1 MGITDAQ
8 FNMYFSVK
16 FLASLFPPLVL
27 AVMMDKL
34 SLKPLLLTLSF
45 TCAIGQMFYAIGLND
60 KDQML
65 CILGRFFIGI
75 SDSLSIFQQSLMCIW
90 FTAGQLPFAFGCLL
104 FMQKI
109 VRTSN
114 DNVASMFY
122 EATAGELE
130 EGEISA
136 NSLVM
141 YAWIGFAVCVF
152 SVLCSLLLGEIHESV
167 IDSETNN

>member
-1 MGITDAQ
+1 
-8 FNMYFSVK
+8 MYFSVK
-16 FLASLFPPLVL
+16 FLASLFPPLIL

-34 SLKPLLLTLSF
+34 ALRPMLLTLSLL
-45 TCAIGQMFYAIGLND
+45 CAIGQMFFAIGLND
-60 KDQML
+60 RDHWL
-65 CILGRFFIGI
+65 CMLGRFLIGV

-90 FTAGQLPFAFGCLL
+90 FTASQLPFAFGCLL

-130 EGEISA
+130 DGQVSGS
-136 NSLVM
+136 SLVM
-141 YAWIGFAVCVF
+141 YSWIGFAVCVL
-152 SVLCSLLLGEIHESV
+152 SVLCSLLLA
-167 IDSETNN
+167 

>member
-75 SDSLSIFQQSLMCIW
+75 SDSLSIF
-90 FTAGQLPFAFGCLL
+90 
-104 FMQKI
+104 
-109 VRTSN
+109 
-114 DNVASMFY
+114 
-122 EATAGELE
+122 
-130 EGEISA
+130 
-136 NSLVM
+136 
-141 YAWIGFAVCVF
+141 
-152 SVLCSLLLGEIHESV
+152 
-167 IDSETNN
+167 